1 MLYKAWLYV
10 CKYKL
15 LKKLYYVLK
24 TVPCINKL
32 DNQSSISIWFQTFA
46 LLSGTLNVFF
56 SLASIKCKSS
66 KVELF
71 NSEENEF
78 PIKKIVSFLTHK
90 KV

>member
-1 MLYKAWLYV
+1 MFVNTNYS
-10 CKYKL
+10 
-15 LKKLYYVLK
+15 KKLYNVLK

-46 LLSGTLNVFF
+46 LLSSTLNVFF

-71 NSEENEF
+71 NSKENEF
-78 PIKKIVSFLTHK
+78 PIKKNYVSLLTHK